1 MIKPSIFLALLVLS
15 APLQAQSAVDTSGSG
30 ALITEAVGRSEVLE
44 NLRYL
49 SDVIGPRL
57 SGSPGMRRA
66 NAWTAERLRGFGLTA
81 ALEPF
86 DFGVV
91 WERGPLSLRIVEPFD
106 RAITGHSW
114 AWTAGTDGKT
124 RKGPVVLVDLS
135 TRDSFAL
142 YRDRVRGAWVLPKP
156 SNPVWNPD
164 GPPPTP
170 QDSDR
175 VAAISDARAA
185 LTADTSAAAVLERRQ
200 FQIDLPYML
209 KKAGALGSLVD
220 GGKEHALMTMSGS
233 PNRVSP
239 LPNNRRFP

>member
-1 MIKPSIFLALLVLS
+1 MIKPFTWLAALVLA

-30 ALITEAVGRSEVLE
+30 VLITEAVERSELME

-66 NAWTAERLRGFGLTA
+66 NEWTAERFRGYGLTA

-86 DFGVV
+86 DFGVT

-106 RAITGHSW
+106 RPITGHSW
-114 AWTAGTDGKT
+114 AWTAGTEGKA
-124 RKGPVVLVDLS
+124 RKGPVVAVDLS
-135 TRDSFAL
+135 TRDSLTL

-170 QDSDR
+170 QDSER
-175 VAAISDARAA
+175 VAAIQAAR
-185 LTADTSAAAVLERRQ
+185 E
-200 FQIDLPYML
+200 
-209 KKAGALGSLVD
+209 
-220 GGKEHALMTMSGS
+220 
-233 PNRVSP
+233 
-239 LPNNRRFP
+239 